1 MIKKSSENKIMKEI
15 TKNIDLIAYCGLYCG
30 ACKSYLK
37 EKCPGCH
44 ENSKDSW
51 CKVRSCNME
60 HGYKSCAD
68 CTEFANPMDCKK
80 FNNFFSKIFAL
91 LLGSDRNACI
101 AKIKESGYEEFAGFM
116 TEHRLQTIKRN

>member
-1 MIKKSSENKIMKEI
+1 
-15 TKNIDLIAYCGLYCG
+15 
-30 ACKSYLK
+30 
-37 EKCPGCH
+37 
-44 ENSKDSW
+44 
-51 CKVRSCNME
+51 
-60 HGYKSCAD
+60 
-68 CTEFANPMDCKK
+68 MDCKK